1 MTNAS
6 TNSGDAANS
15 LCVSMEDASISFTS
29 VTPVLRAQSQSD
41 AGALLSRTA
50 SLCPFVRRVELGMAP
65 VDLTSS
71 QANIVGYRI
80 SLRNPVKIF
89 RGLVLEVEQIRIE
102 NGSEIHVQAQMGED
116 LLLQCWT
123 GCPGDMAHVS
133 TEAEGDSNGLEVFKA
148 KRSYWQRLTVFKQ
161 INMSYLEQWMDN
173 CPRNATSGD
182 VLTWIWRFSLILD
195 SQEAPQVA
203 IFNVKNAPKCRF
215 FVSIDS
221 NSLQVPSSTVP
232 DSEGGHFESVLAFPP
247 ILKIIVGVCIS
258 AGVAVVIIT
267 LLHFILSE

>member
-1 MTNAS
+1 MVVILSFIDLVLRPRQILMTNAS

-29 VTPVLRAQSQSD
+29 VTPVLRAQSQSG

-102 NGSEIHVQAQMGED
+102 NGTEIHVQAQMGED

-123 GCPGDMAHVS
+123 GCPGERQGCLWDGDLKVHLKVS
-133 TEAEGDSNGLEVFKA
+133 FLQELRMYVTEAAS
-148 KRSYWQRLTVFKQ
+148 RT
-161 INMSYLEQWMDN
+161 
-173 CPRNATSGD
+173 
-182 VLTWIWRFSLILD
+182 
-195 SQEAPQVA
+195 
-203 IFNVKNAPKCRF
+203 RF
-215 FVSIDS
+215 F
-221 NSLQVPSSTVP
+221 
-232 DSEGGHFESVLAFPP
+232 GG
-247 ILKIIVGVCIS
+247 
-258 AGVAVVIIT
+258 T
-267 LLHFILSE
+267 RQMRWT